1 VEAKNI
7 LMKLAVLL
15 VSAALV
21 APASALADV
30 VSLAPSQDGTLYSE
44 DGALS
49 NGAGE
54 FVFSGRTGLSFS
66 RRALLAF
73 DVARHVPTGAKIT
86 QVTLTLHISQ
96 SPSAAQPESFVLH
109 RVRAA
114 WGEGTSN
121 AGQPGGFGT
130 AATPNDAT
138 WTHRIWDTAVWATPG
153 GDFATTASAVAV
165 VPVTDDGAA
174 TWGSTAAVVADVQ
187 EWLDR
192 PATDFGWILIGNET
206 ANRSARRFDSRE
218 NRHPSYRPVL
228 TIEFVPPAGKTSR

>member
-1 VEAKNI
+1 
-7 LMKLAVLL
+7 MKLTVLL
-15 VSAALV
+15 LIGALV
-21 APASALADV
+21 TPAAALADV
-30 VSLAPSQDGTLYSE
+30 VSLAPSKDTTLYSE

-73 DVARHVPTGAKIT
+73 DVARHVPPGAKIT
-86 QVTLTLHISQ
+86 QVTLTLHVSQ
-96 SPSAAQPESFVLH
+96 SPSAAQPESFALH
-109 RVRAA
+109 RVRTA

-130 AATPNDAT
+130 ATTPNDAT
-138 WTHRIWDTAVWATPG
+138 WTHRVWDTAVWAAPG
-153 GDFATTASAVAV
+153 GDFVTAASAVAV
-165 VPVTDDGAA
+165 VPVTDDGVV
-174 TWGSTAAVVADVQ
+174 TWGSSAALVADVQ

-206 ANRSARRFDSRE
+206 ANRTARRFDSRE

-228 TIEFVPPAGKTSR
+228 TIEFVPPAGGTSR

>member
-1 VEAKNI
+1 MR
-7 LMKLAVLL
+7 LTVLL
-15 VSAALV
+15 LLGALV

-30 VSLAPSQDGTLYSE
+30 VSLAPSQDGTIHSE

-49 NGAGE
+49 NGVGE
-54 FVFSGRTGLSFS
+54 FVFSGRTGLSFN

-73 DVARHVPTGAKIT
+73 DVARHLPPGSKIT
-86 QVTLTLHISQ
+86 QVTLTLHVSQ
-96 SPSAAQPESFVLH
+96 NPSAAQPEPFVLH

-138 WTHRIWDTAVWATPG
+138 WTHRLWDTAVWATPG
-153 GDFATTASAVAV
+153 GDFAGAASAVAV
-165 VPVTDDGAA
+165 VPVTDDGVV
-174 TWGSTAAVVADVQ
+174 TWGSTAALVADVQ

-192 PATDFGWILIGNET
+192 PASDFGWILIGNET
-206 ANRSARRFDSRE
+206 ANRTARRFDSRE
-218 NRHPSYRPVL
+218 SRHPHYRPVL